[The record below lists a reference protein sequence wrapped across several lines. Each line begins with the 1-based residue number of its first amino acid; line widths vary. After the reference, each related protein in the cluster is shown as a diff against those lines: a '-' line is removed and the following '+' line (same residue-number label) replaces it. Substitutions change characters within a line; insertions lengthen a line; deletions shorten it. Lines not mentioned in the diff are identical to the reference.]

1 MLEEQAYDRIDA
13 ADDDAAAD
21 APPAV
26 GPGGLQNVSQTS
38 AWAASGRASA
48 PPPPRAWPRRAPRRA
63 PPPPRTPPKIRL
75 ENKVR
80 QSLRQATHDLRPG
93 RASKDERRRVAL
105 AVVALHVF
113 LARKLGAC
121 TPIVVVGGAA
131 SAVFALRHHDDDA
144 ALRNARSYAR
154 RFLSYALA
162 AALSF
167 LKNSR
172 TYYAQLERVVPPQVL
187 RGVAGAWAWRV
198 AQFLWSAEACATS
211 LRHAAVAGAALACYA
226 AASARTAPSLAVAV
240 GILHCAL
247 ALVARLGGADAV
259 AVAVA
264 GLAWARPDVGPGR
277 PARDFGVARVAAGP
291 ARGGVAD
298 RSEVYLGAC
307 LVWMSGRDL
316 SVERRPPD

>member
-1 MLEEQAYDRIDA
+1 M
-13 ADDDAAAD
+13 
-21 APPAV
+21 
-26 GPGGLQNVSQTS
+26 
-38 AWAASGRASA
+38 
-48 PPPPRAWPRRAPRRA
+48 
-63 PPPPRTPPKIRL
+63 
-75 ENKVR
+75 R

-93 RASKDERRRVAL
+93 RASKDERRRVAF

-113 LARKLGAC
+113 VARKLGAY
-121 TPIVVVGGAA
+121 TPIVVVVGAA
-131 SAVFALRHHDDDA
+131 SAVFALRHHDEDA
-144 ALRNARSYAR
+144 ALSNARSYAR

-162 AALSF
+162 AALTA
-167 LKNSR
+167 LRNSR

-198 AQFLWSAEACATS
+198 AQFLWSAGRARRS
-211 LRHAAVAGAALACYA
+211 LRTRGRRRRGARLLRGGVGADRAVAG
-226 AASARTAPSLAVAV
+226 RRR
-240 GILHCAL
+240 GDL
-247 ALVARLGGADAV
+247 ALRAGPGRAPRRRRRRRRRRR
-259 AVAVA
+259 

-277 PARDFGVARVAAGP
+277 PARDWGGARVAAGP

>member
-1 MLEEQAYDRIDA
+1 M
-13 ADDDAAAD
+13 
-21 APPAV
+21 
-26 GPGGLQNVSQTS
+26 
-38 AWAASGRASA
+38 
-48 PPPPRAWPRRAPRRA
+48 
-63 PPPPRTPPKIRL
+63 
-75 ENKVR
+75 R

-105 AVVALHVF
+105 AAVALHVF

-121 TPIVVVGGAA
+121 TPIVVVVGAT

-154 RFLSYALA
+154 RFLSYALT
-162 AALSF
+162 AALTA
-167 LKNSR
+167 LRNSR

-211 LRHAAVAGAALACYA
+211 LRHAAAAGAALACYA

-247 ALVARLGGADAV
+247 ALVAAPRRRRRRRRRRRGPRVGA
-259 AVAVA
+259 A
-264 GLAWARPDVGPGR
+264 GRPGR
-277 PARDFGVARVAAGP
+277 PRARLRRRARRGRTGARRRRRGPVRGLPRRVPRLDVGAGP
-291 ARGGVAD
+291 VRGKAAS
-298 RSEVYLGAC
+298 RLI
-307 LVWMSGRDL
+307 L
-316 SVERRPPD
+316 

>member
-48 PPPPRAWPRRAPRRA
+48 PPPPRARPRRAPRRA

-105 AVVALHVF
+105 AAVALHVF

-121 TPIVVVGGAA
+121 TPIVVVVGAT

-162 AALSF
+162 AALTA
-167 LKNSR
+167 LRNSR
-172 TYYAQLERVVPPQVL
+172 TYYSQLERVVPPQVL

-211 LRHAAVAGAALACYA
+211 LRHAAVV
-226 AASARTAPSLAVAV
+226 ST
-240 GILHCAL
+240 CA
-247 ALVARLGGADAV
+247 
-259 AVAVA
+259 
-264 GLAWARPDVGPGR
+264 
-277 PARDFGVARVAAGP
+277 
-291 ARGGVAD
+291 
-298 RSEVYLGAC
+298 EINQ
-307 LVWMSGRDL
+307 
-316 SVERRPPD
+316 

>member
-48 PPPPRAWPRRAPRRA
+48 PPPRARPRRAPRRA

-113 LARKLGAC
+113 FARKLGAY
-121 TPIVVVGGAA
+121 TPIVVVVGAA
-131 SAVFALRHHDDDA
+131 SAVFALRHHDNDA
-144 ALRNARSYAR
+144 ALSNARSYAR
-154 RFLSYALA
+154 RFLSYALT
-162 AALSF
+162 AALTA
-167 LKNSR
+167 LRNSR
-172 TYYAQLERVVPPQVL
+172 TYYSQLERVVPPQVL

-211 LRHAAVAGAALACYA
+211 LRHAAVVSTCVEINQCVGWRPRRF
-226 AASARTAPSLAVAV
+226 STKAP
-240 GILHCAL
+240 
-247 ALVARLGGADAV
+247 
-259 AVAVA
+259 
-264 GLAWARPDVGPGR
+264 
-277 PARDFGVARVAAGP
+277 
-291 ARGGVAD
+291 
-298 RSEVYLGAC
+298 
-307 LVWMSGRDL
+307 
-316 SVERRPPD
+316 